1 MSSYM
6 TSMARY
12 STNCPFL
19 HRTSTATLR
28 SLASTPNPLAPQ
40 FSNLASK
47 AVGSCP
53 VMGPEVAKKMGGI
66 SVRGMASV
74 AGPKE
79 VREMHK
85 VSVPRED
92 DDDDELVGS
101 SFC

>member
-40 FSNLASK
+40 VSNLATK
-47 AVGSCP
+47 AVDACP
-53 VMGPEVAKKMGGI
+53 IMGPEVARKLGG
-66 SVRGMASV
+66 VRGMASV

-85 VSVPRED
+85 VSREARAAAAD
-92 DDDDELVGS
+92 RDRAGNGA
-101 SFC
+101 

>member
-40 FSNLASK
+40 VSNLASR

-53 VMGPEVAKKMGGI
+53 VMGPEVAKKMRGI

-85 VSVPRED
+85 VGLRW
-92 DDDDELVGS
+92 
-101 SFC
+101 